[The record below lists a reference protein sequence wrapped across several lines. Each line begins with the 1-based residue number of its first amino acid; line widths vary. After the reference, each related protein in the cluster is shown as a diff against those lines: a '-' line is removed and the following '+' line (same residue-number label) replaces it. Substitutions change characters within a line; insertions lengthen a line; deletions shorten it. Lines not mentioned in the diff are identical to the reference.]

1 MPPFLAVYVLGVVAV
16 ALASGHWQPAVYA
29 LSFWHYLV
37 YALAFLWRQIPHG
50 AFMRDA
56 MLLKAVALAAFV
68 PALWQTMPNA
78 AAWIVMAIGFAINIL
93 ATRALG
99 AERTYYGLELEAL
112 QPMRLTSFPYS
123 VMAHP
128 MLIGNMVA
136 FAGPLLDQAF
146 RTLWW
151 PLAVLHVLLNL
162 LILLIEIY
170 GCQSL
175 KAGVLVALTG
185 LLAGSILLLA
195 WFIDAWPFTLAMV
208 VLSLVFGAFVMRR
221 YRGFTLA
228 SRIGRSSDEQSG
240 S

>member
-1 MPPFLAVYVLGVVAV
+1 
-16 ALASGHWQPAVYA
+16 
-29 LSFWHYLV
+29 
-37 YALAFLWRQIPHG
+37 
-50 AFMRDA
+50 
-56 MLLKAVALAAFV
+56 
-68 PALWQTMPNA
+68 
-78 AAWIVMAIGFAINIL
+78 
-93 ATRALG
+93 
-99 AERTYYGLELEAL
+99 
-112 QPMRLTSFPYS
+112 
-123 VMAHP
+123 MAHP

-175 KAGVLVALTG
+175 KAGVLVALTA

-195 WFIDAWPFTLAMV
+195 WFIDAWPITLAMV